1 MSGAARDAA
10 EDLVDLVSAQIR
22 LARLEVS
29 ADLGHSARRVA
40 RVALFLPALAGGY
53 VFAMAALASWLGTYL
68 QRPVALAAV
77 AGLQLIVAGLGIP
90 WSLAALRKV
99 RPMERAVSEVTDG
112 ARRTLAAVSAARRP
126 SDV

>member
-29 ADLGHSARRVA
+29 ADLRQGLMSFGRI
-40 RVALFLPALAGGY
+40 ALFLPPLVVGY
-53 VFAMAALASWLGTYL
+53 AFAMAALAALLGAYL
-68 QRPVALAAV
+68 PRAVALAAL
-77 AGLQLIVAGLGIP
+77 AALQLLVAGLGIS
-90 WSLAALRKV
+90 WALAALRRV
-99 RPMERAVSEVTDG
+99 RGLTRAADEIADG
-112 ARRTLAAVSAARRP
+112 AQRTVAMVRAGSRP